1 MSNFDSSPSSEVTIE
16 MELFFQ
22 LQCLVTGIGLPAS
35 FSFCKYNE
43 KNSKDRHSGFISI
56 DYLNSKISLSFF
68 EPF

>member
-35 FSFCKYNE
+35 FSFCKYIQYRVNNGSNGSRT
-43 KNSKDRHSGFISI
+43 KYTVG
-56 DYLNSKISLSFF
+56 
-68 EPF
+68 